1 MNEAGQV
8 DIAEYLQF
16 PGVTPCRL
24 IDLLERA
31 SGDVAGIV
39 DKDIDAGG
47 FAREALK
54 IIRFAQVDSMRNDV
68 DLMSGA
74 QTFGQRLH
82 RLGAARGQMHIAAFF
97 GKCFSGRCADPFRC
111 ASDQH
116 ALSA

>member
-1 MNEAGQV
+1 M
-8 DIAEYLQF
+8 
-16 PGVTPCRL
+16 
-24 IDLLERA
+24 
-31 SGDVAGIV
+31 
-39 DKDIDAGG
+39 
-47 FAREALK
+47 K

-97 GKCFSGRCADPFRC
+97 GKCFSGRCADAFRC

-116 ALSA
+116 ALSAQMKVHGVCPSDKLVGEKMMAFRTLSNRLRHAPA